1 MDQLNQFYIL
11 EGWNATGV
19 KKKKNQSQ
27 TYLFEMAYVE
37 KIL

>member
-11 EGWNATGV
+11 EGWNVTGV
-19 KKKKNQSQ
+19 KKENQSQ
-27 TYLFEMAYVE
+27 TYLFEMAYVK